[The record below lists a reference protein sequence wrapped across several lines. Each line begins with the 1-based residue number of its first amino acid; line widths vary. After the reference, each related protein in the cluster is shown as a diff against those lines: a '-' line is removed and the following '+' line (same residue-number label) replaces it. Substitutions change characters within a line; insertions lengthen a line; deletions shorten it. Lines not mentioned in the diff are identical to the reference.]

1 MYDNLTSAA
10 LEEKATQLVAEID
23 GLFDKCKA
31 ERRDLT
37 RSEAK
42 QVDRKQDELDRVASL
57 IESRRER
64 KGAPAIAFAPSA
76 SEPRSSFPA
85 AARGSLQSEMTY
97 RPDKTAEVSFVRDLV
112 NAPFDSEARSRLDTN
127 RREAEYAHG
136 WDERQSA
143 EYRTMQNLTTQGSEF
158 VPPLYLADVWVQPA
172 TGLRPFADALPQ
184 LPLPPTGTSIS
195 IPKLSSGVA
204 VAARSDAAA
213 VSSVDGVSATVSSS
227 VNEIS
232 GLVDIGRQALMR
244 SDPGL
249 DQVILQT
256 LRRRYDAY
264 LDTQLL
270 SGSGTAPQ
278 HRGLDNVS
286 SPQTET
292 YTAATP
298 TSATFLARLYSAI
311 SKVASAR
318 KGDAQVDLI
327 VMHPRRSAWANQS
340 LSSTVPL
347 FQQGQLVQAVGTQ
360 DAGFAQSLGG
370 IPILTDANIGITYG
384 AGTSED
390 HVYLLARDDFILMEG
405 PIMSASMSR
414 PGRPRA

>member
-97 RPDKTAEVSFVRDLV
+97 RPDKTAEMSFVRDLI
-112 NAPFDSEARSRLDTN
+112 NAGHSTRGSRAAR
-127 RREAEYAHG
+127 
-136 WDERQSA
+136 
-143 EYRTMQNLTTQGSEF
+143 YRTGARRSTRTAGTRGIGR
-158 VPPLYLADVWVQPA
+158 VPRHAELD
-172 TGLRPFADALPQ
+172 DAGQ
-184 LPLPPTGTSIS
+184 R
-195 IPKLSSGVA
+195 V
-204 VAARSDAAA
+204 RAAA
-213 VSSVDGVSATVSSS
+213 VSRGRVGPAGDRPPSVRGRASAASVASHGHEHLDPEAFERGRGGGAFGRGSGQLVGRSLRDRLDS

-278 HRGLDNVS
+278 HRGLTMSRVH
-286 SPQTET
+286 
-292 YTAATP
+292 
-298 TSATFLARLYSAI
+298 R
-311 SKVASAR
+311 
-318 KGDAQVDLI
+318 
-327 VMHPRRSAWANQS
+327 PRR
-340 LSSTVPL
+340 T
-347 FQQGQLVQAVGTQ
+347 
-360 DAGFAQSLGG
+360 
-370 IPILTDANIGITYG
+370 
-384 AGTSED
+384 
-390 HVYLLARDDFILMEG
+390 
-405 PIMSASMSR
+405 
-414 PGRPRA
+414 RPRRRLRQRSSRGCTRQSRRSRQRARATRKWI